1 MKIKEVIDYKDLFT
15 HCSLIGATGSG
26 KTSYILAIIKNIILE
41 NSNNNL
47 VFIDGKNDL
56 NLTKKLKDLA
66 KQYNYDFY
74 FFDNDNHH
82 NNNFDYC
89 YFENKTYMQIK
100 EIILR
105 LRTKELSN
113 SSMGATYYFNQV
125 NNYLFFII
133 NLLMKNN
140 IKITWK
146 NLKEY
151 SNYSQL
157 KILEEFNEEEYQ
169 LFNYQII
176 LDALNFINQYEEIEN
191 NNFGVSLNS
200 ILSSSNNIILFSLN
214 FLSLPNYSNDL
225 AHAVC
230 LDLRQSIKNK
240 DGDLFIILDEFGSYI
255 NSDLKTIL
263 EQGRS
268 YHTSLILAYQSLA
281 QINFKN
287 FKNIIFDNTN
297 NWFIFNNKHENSL
310 KELSLL
316 FGYKQILNYS
326 YSLDLNHDNKYINNN
341 IHLRNDE
348 TYYVSPDEIKNLKPL
363 ECFIKT
369 IKEPRFLSLS
379 IDD

>member
-140 IKITWK
+140 IKIT
-146 NLKEY
+146 
-151 SNYSQL
+151 
-157 KILEEFNEEEYQ
+157 
-169 LFNYQII
+169 
-176 LDALNFINQYEEIEN
+176 
-191 NNFGVSLNS
+191 
-200 ILSSSNNIILFSLN
+200 
-214 FLSLPNYSNDL
+214 
-225 AHAVC
+225 
-230 LDLRQSIKNK
+230 
-240 DGDLFIILDEFGSYI
+240 
-255 NSDLKTIL
+255 
-263 EQGRS
+263 
-268 YHTSLILAYQSLA
+268 
-281 QINFKN
+281 
-287 FKNIIFDNTN
+287 
-297 NWFIFNNKHENSL
+297 
-310 KELSLL
+310 
-316 FGYKQILNYS
+316 
-326 YSLDLNHDNKYINNN
+326 
-341 IHLRNDE
+341 
-348 TYYVSPDEIKNLKPL
+348 
-363 ECFIKT
+363 
-369 IKEPRFLSLS
+369 
-379 IDD
+379 